1 MQTTKARTGSLEVP
15 QRTSPTTTRTAR
27 QLKMPGAE
35 GDSPSPT
42 SVSRTPK
49 ERNLKVAERRSP
61 RSPATEKKR
70 PSKVT
75 DMEPQLAQLQDDLK
89 KAKDQLGMCELQ
101 RKYAQQEAEEAH
113 KRLKSLTS
121 KLDESQRQLLELTNT
136 EDDRLQELRQLSQ
149 ERDRAWQSELD
160 ALLKQHSLD
169 SAALASAMHEVHRL
183 KMQQGSVVES
193 EAPQNIEFENLK
205 LDLADTRSAVEN
217 LKGELRRCKESEAQ
231 AKMLVGETLMQLETA
246 KTTMETLRSDNLR
259 AKEAYDSLA
268 SELEQ
273 SRFQV
278 NALETLC
285 KHQGDPSR
293 DALVSQKS
301 RDNSEVLESNQ
312 LKVELNF
319 MRLEVEQ
326 LRNALDAAKVK
337 YEEEAVQKSPQLQSA
352 HKLLEQT
359 QSEYFLRESELEA
372 ALKQTKADMEDLKL
386 NLVDKESELQT
397 AKVKYEEE
405 AVQKSMQLQSA
416 HKLVEQ
422 RESEYFLR
430 ESELESALEQTKAD
444 IKYLKSNLVDKE
456 SELQSIS
463 DLKLEHEQANQRES
477 ELDIEMK
484 KLKAEIADLRANMM
498 DKETELQNLVEENET
513 LKSEIEKQSK
523 EIGELGYLKD
533 EVDKSGKRAL
543 WVTEQLEA
551 AQTANS
557 EMEVELRRLKVQAD
571 QWRKAAEAATAVLST
586 ESNGKFDFNYHSV
599 SGTLCSPY
607 SDEMDDESPKK
618 SNMLKKIGVL
628 WKKQK

>member
-27 QLKMPGAE
+27 QLKMPGSE
-35 GDSPSPT
+35 GDSPSPN
-42 SVSRTPK
+42 SMSRTPK

-75 DMEPQLAQLQDDLK
+75 DMEPQLAQLLDDLK
-89 KAKDQLGMCELQ
+89 KAKDQLGLCEAQ
-101 RKYAQQEAEEAH
+101 RKYAQQEADEAH
-113 KRLKSLTS
+113 KRLKSLTL
-121 KLDESQRQLLELTNT
+121 KLDESQRQLLELTST

-183 KMQQGSVVES
+183 KMQQGAVVEP

-205 LDLADTRSAVEN
+205 LHLADTHSVVEN
-217 LKGELRRCKESEAQ
+217 MKEELRRSKESEAQ

-246 KTTMETLRSDNLR
+246 KTTMETLRCDNLR

-285 KHQGDPSR
+285 RQQGDPSS
-293 DALVSQKS
+293 DVLVSQGS
-301 RDNSEVLESNQ
+301 SDDSEILESSQ
-312 LKVELNF
+312 LKVELNS

-326 LRNALDAAKVK
+326 LKNALDAA
-337 YEEEAVQKSPQLQSA
+337 
-352 HKLLEQT
+352 
-359 QSEYFLRESELEA
+359 
-372 ALKQTKADMEDLKL
+372 
-386 NLVDKESELQT
+386 NI
-397 AKVKYEEE
+397 KYEEE

-422 RESEYFLR
+422 TQSECFLR
-430 ESELESALEQTKAD
+430 ESELESALKQTKAD
-444 IKYLKSNLVDKE
+444 IEELESNLVDRE

-463 DLKLEHEQANQRES
+463 DLKLERDLTNQREC
-477 ELDIEMK
+477 ELDIETK
-484 KLKAEIADLRANMM
+484 ILKAEIADLRANMM

-513 LKSEIEKQSK
+513 LKSEIEKQGK

-599 SGTLCSPY
+599 AGTLCSPY

>member
-1 MQTTKARTGSLEVP
+1 MQATKGRTGSLEVT

-27 QLKMPGAE
+27 QLKMPGSE
-35 GDSPSPT
+35 GDSPSPN
-42 SVSRTPK
+42 SVNRTQK
-49 ERNLKVAERRSP
+49 ERNLKIAERRSP

-75 DMEPQLAQLQDDLK
+75 DMELQLAQLQDDLK
-89 KAKDQLGMCELQ
+89 KAKDQLGLCESQ
-101 RKYAQQEAEEAH
+101 KKYAQQEAEEAH

-121 KLDESQRQLLELTNT
+121 KLDESQRQLLELTST

-183 KMQQGSVVES
+183 KMQQGTVVEF
-193 EAPQNIEFENLK
+193 EAPQNIEFQNLK
-205 LDLADTRSAVEN
+205 LYLADTRSVVDNMKE
-217 LKGELRRCKESEAQ
+217 ELRRCKESEAQ

-273 SRFQV
+273 SKFQV

-285 KHQGDPSR
+285 KHQGDPSS
-293 DALVSQKS
+293 DVLISQRS
-301 RDNSEVLESNQ
+301 SDNSEVLESNQ
-312 LKVELNF
+312 LRVELNSA
-319 MRLEVEQ
+319 RLEVEQ
-326 LRNALDAAKVK
+326 LRNALD
-337 YEEEAVQKSPQLQSA
+337 
-352 HKLLEQT
+352 
-359 QSEYFLRESELEA
+359 
-372 ALKQTKADMEDLKL
+372 
-386 NLVDKESELQT
+386 T
-397 AKVKYEEE
+397 AKLKYEEE
-405 AVQKSMQLQSA
+405 AVQKSMQLQGA

-422 RESEYFLR
+422 TQSECFLK
-430 ESELESALEQTKAD
+430 ESELESALKQTKAD
-444 IKYLKSNLVDKE
+444 IEESKSNLVDKE

-463 DLKLEHEQANQRES
+463 DLKLEQDQTNQRES
-477 ELDIEMK
+477 ELEIEMK
-484 KLKAEIADLRANMM
+484 KLKAEVADLKANMM

-513 LKSEIEKQSK
+513 LKSEIEKQGK

-543 WVTEQLEA
+543 WVTEQLEV
-551 AQTANS
+551 AQAANS

>member
-193 EAPQNIEFENLK
+193 EAPQNVEFENLK
-205 LDLADTRSAVEN
+205 LDLADSRSAVEN
-217 LKGELRRCKESEAQ
+217 LKEELQRCKESEAQ

-285 KHQGDPSR
+285 KHQGDPSS
-293 DALVSQKS
+293 DALVSQRN

-337 YEEEAVQKSPQLQSA
+337 YEEEAIQKSMQLQSA

-397 AKVKYEEE
+397 AKDKYEEE

-444 IKYLKSNLVDKE
+444 IKDLKSNLVDKE
-456 SELQSIS
+456 SKLQSIS
-463 DLKLEHEQANQRES
+463 DLKLEHEQTNQRES

-513 LKSEIEKQSK
+513 LKSEIEKQGK

-551 AQTANS
+551 AQTASS

>member
-1 MQTTKARTGSLEVP
+1 MQAPKGRTGSLEVP

-27 QLKMPGAE
+27 QLKMPGSEA
-35 GDSPSPT
+35 DSPSPN
-42 SVSRTPK
+42 SVGRTPK
-49 ERNLKVAERRSP
+49 ERNLKVAERKSP
-61 RSPATEKKR
+61 RSPATEQKKR

-75 DMEPQLAQLQDDLK
+75 DMEPQLALLQDDLK
-89 KAKDQLGMCELQ
+89 KAKDQLGLCESQ

-121 KLDESQRQLLELTNT
+121 KLDESQRQLLELTST

-183 KMQQGSVVES
+183 KMQQGAVVES
-193 EAPQNIEFENLK
+193 ETPQNIEFENLK
-205 LDLADTRSAVEN
+205 LDLAETQSLVEN
-217 LKGELRRCKESEAQ
+217 MKEELRRCKESEAQ

-246 KTTMETLRSDNLR
+246 KTTMDTLRSDNLR

-285 KHQGDPSR
+285 KHQGDPSS
-293 DALVSQKS
+293 DVLVSHRS
-301 RDNSEVLESNQ
+301 SDNNEILESDR
-312 LKVELNF
+312 LKMELNSV
-319 MRLEVEQ
+319 RLEVEQ
-326 LRNALDAAKVK
+326 LRNALDIAKVK
-337 YEEEAVQKSPQLQSA
+337 HEEEAL
-352 HKLLEQT
+352 
-359 QSEYFLRESELEA
+359 
-372 ALKQTKADMEDLKL
+372 
-386 NLVDKESELQT
+386 
-397 AKVKYEEE
+397 
-405 AVQKSMQLQSA
+405 QKSMQLQSA

-422 RESEYFLR
+422 TQSEYILR
-430 ESELESALEQTKAD
+430 ESELESALKQTTAD
-444 IKYLKSNLVDKE
+444 IEELKSNLVDKE

-463 DLKLEHEQANQRES
+463 DLKLEQDQSNQRES

-484 KLKAEIADLRANMM
+484 KLKAEVADLKANMM
-498 DKETELQNLVEENET
+498 DKETELQNLLEENEI
-513 LKSEIEKQSK
+513 LRSEVEKQGQ

-551 AQTANS
+551 AQAANS

-571 QWRKAAEAATAVLST
+571 QWRKAAETATAVLST

-618 SNMLKKIGVL
+618 TNMLKKIGVL

>member
-27 QLKMPGAE
+27 QLKMPGSE
-35 GDSPSPT
+35 GDSPSPN
-42 SVSRTPK
+42 SMSRTPK

-89 KAKDQLGMCELQ
+89 RAKDQLGLCEAQ
-101 RKYAQQEAEEAH
+101 RKYAQQEADEAH
-113 KRLKSLTS
+113 KRLKSLTL
-121 KLDESQRQLLELTNT
+121 KLDESQRQLLELTST

-183 KMQQGSVVES
+183 KMQQGAVVEP

-205 LDLADTRSAVEN
+205 LHLADTHSVVEN
-217 LKGELRRCKESEAQ
+217 MKEELRLSKESEAQ

-246 KTTMETLRSDNLR
+246 KTTMETLRCDNLR

-285 KHQGDPSR
+285 RQQGDPSS
-293 DALVSQKS
+293 DVLVSQRS
-301 RDNSEVLESNQ
+301 SDDSEILESSQ
-312 LKVELNF
+312 LKVELNS

-326 LRNALDAAKVK
+326 LKNALDAA
-337 YEEEAVQKSPQLQSA
+337 
-352 HKLLEQT
+352 
-359 QSEYFLRESELEA
+359 
-372 ALKQTKADMEDLKL
+372 
-386 NLVDKESELQT
+386 NI
-397 AKVKYEEE
+397 KYEEE

-422 RESEYFLR
+422 TQSECFLR
-430 ESELESALEQTKAD
+430 ESELESALKQTKAD
-444 IKYLKSNLVDKE
+444 IEDLKSNLVDKE

-463 DLKLEHEQANQRES
+463 DLRLEQDQTNQRES
-477 ELDIEMK
+477 ELDIEIK
-484 KLKAEIADLRANMM
+484 KLKAEVAELKANMM
-498 DKETELQNLVEENET
+498 DKETELQNLVEENEN
-513 LKSEIEKQSK
+513 LKSEIEKQGK